1 LFFQT
6 PTFAGTILK
15 SHNLNLSIS
24 YSLSDAGICTTLNGN
39 PLKLTFSNA
48 NDKIKDFKRILGA
61 SDAGRFDVKRITG
74 SGNDH
79 QKKMWLNV
87 RDITS
92 QIETEGTMIVSIN
105 GWRDFVS
112 VR

>member
-1 LFFQT
+1 
-6 PTFAGTILK
+6 
-15 SHNLNLSIS
+15 
-24 YSLSDAGICTTLNGN
+24 LSDAGICTTLNGN
-39 PLKLTFSNA
+39 PIKMTFSDA
-48 NDKIKDFKRILGA
+48 NENIKDLKKILGA
-61 SDAGRFDVKRITG
+61 SYNGRFDVKRITG
-74 SGNDH
+74 SGNHH